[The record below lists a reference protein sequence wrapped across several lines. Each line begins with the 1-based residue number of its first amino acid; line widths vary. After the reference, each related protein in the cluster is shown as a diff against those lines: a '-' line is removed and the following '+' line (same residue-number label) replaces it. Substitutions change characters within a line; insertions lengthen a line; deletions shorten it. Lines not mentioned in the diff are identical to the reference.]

1 MSSVHI
7 LAIAG
12 TFMGGVAA
20 LAREL
25 GHTVSG
31 SDQAIYPPMSTQLE
45 QLGIALDQG
54 YRADSVP
61 AGTDDVV
68 IGNALSRG
76 NAAVEAVLDAGQRY
90 ISGAQWLSEQVLP
103 GRDTLAV
110 AGTHGKTTTTTI
122 LTWLLESAGR
132 SPGFLIGGV
141 AEDFGVSARLGQGR
155 EFVVEADEYDTAFF
169 DKRSKFV
176 HYRPLVAIL
185 NNLEYDHADIF
196 PDVAA
201 IQRQFHHLVRTV
213 PARGRLIVN
222 GEDPHLAEVLA
233 MGCWT
238 PVERFGFD
246 PSLEW
251 HAELLAADGS
261 AFRVHHRGQAMGDVH
276 WSLLGR
282 HNVLNGLAALAAAH
296 AVGVAPADVI
306 PALARFRSVKRRME
320 VIGRHDGITIYD
332 DFAHHPTAIATTLE
346 GLRAKVGDA
355 RIVVAMEPRSNSMR
369 LGAHA
374 QALAPSLALAD
385 EVVFLH
391 RPELA
396 WDGSRGDRRSAR
408 RSARGARYRRAAG
421 AVAGQRAQRRPRG
434 VHVQWGLRRRTAPLP
449 RRAAGPMSSDTS
461 LPLFPLHTTLVPG
474 AAVGLRVFERR
485 YLDLV
490 RDSGRSGEGF
500 GVCLILD
507 GQEVGAPATPAA
519 YGVQVRIEDFDV
531 GADGVLQ
538 LRLRGTRRFHV
549 ERTRVRDNGLV
560 VADVRWCDEDPD
572 DELRPQHALLATVLG
587 HIIEQAGEAYA
598 PANPALLDQASWVGW
613 RLAELLPLSEQQR
626 LQLLQMDD
634 PHQRLQQLLGWM
646 P

>member
-1 MSSVHI
+1 MLYVSPSEWALGDNRVMSTIHI
-7 LAIAG
+7 LGIAG

-25 GHTVSG
+25 GHTVRG

-45 QLGIALDQG
+45 QLGIALDPG
-54 YRADSVP
+54 YRADSV
-61 AGTDDVV
+61 ARDCDEVMV
-68 IGNALSRG
+68 GNALSRG
-76 NAAVEAVLDAGQRY
+76 NPAVEAVLDAGQRY

-122 LTWLLESAGR
+122 LTWLLQAAGR
-132 SPGFLIGGV
+132 EPGFLIGGV
-141 AEDFGVSARLGQGR
+141 AEDFGVSARVGQGR

-222 GEDPHLAEVLA
+222 GEDTYLAEVLA

-246 PSLEW
+246 PGLEW
-251 HAELLAADGS
+251 HAELVNADGS
-261 AFRVHHRGQAMGDVH
+261 AFIVHHRGVALGEVR

-296 AVGVAPADVI
+296 AVGVAPASVI
-306 PALARFRSVKRRME
+306 PALAQFRSVKRRME
-320 VIGRHDGITIYD
+320 VIGVADDITVYD
-332 DFAHHPTAIATTLE
+332 DFAHHPTAIRTTLE
-346 GLRAKVGDA
+346 GLRAKIGQR

-374 QALAPSLALAD
+374 DALAPSLALAD
-385 EVVFLH
+385 AVVFLH

-396 WDGSRGDRRSAR
+396 WDAASVIAAVRGDAH
-408 RSARGARYRRAAG
+408 
-421 AVAGQRAQRRPRG
+421 AVP
-434 VHVQWGLRRRTAPLP
+434 
-449 RRAAGPMSSDTS
+449 DT
-461 LPLFPLHTTLVPG
+461 
-474 AAVGLRVFERR
+474 
-485 YLDLV
+485 D
-490 RDSGRSGEGF
+490 
-500 GVCLILD
+500 
-507 GQEVGAPATPAA
+507 
-519 YGVQVRIEDFDV
+519 
-531 GADGVLQ
+531 
-538 LRLRGTRRFHV
+538 
-549 ERTRVRDNGLV
+549 
-560 VADVRWCDEDPD
+560 
-572 DELRPQHALLATVLG
+572 ALLARLGDTVQPGDHVVFMSNGGFDGAPRRFLAQL
-587 HIIEQAGEAYA
+587 QA
-598 PANPALLDQASWVGW
+598 
-613 RLAELLPLSEQQR
+613 R
-626 LQLLQMDD
+626 
-634 PHQRLQQLLGWM
+634 
-646 P
+646 